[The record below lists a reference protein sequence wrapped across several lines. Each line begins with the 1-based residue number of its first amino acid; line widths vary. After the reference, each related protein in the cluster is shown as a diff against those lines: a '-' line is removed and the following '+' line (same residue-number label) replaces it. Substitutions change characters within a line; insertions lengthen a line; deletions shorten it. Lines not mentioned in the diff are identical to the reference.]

1 MVRSNSIGTS
11 ETVHLT
17 FNHAQHRLDL
27 TITAGNS
34 NTDEDLKGLSV
45 ALNAKTMCVVDV
57 MQGKI
62 TQVKDATG
70 EYTAND
76 TQASFFLVPQITPEV
91 ALTIAIGSD
100 KTSLTLDKLLEQLES
115 PQSVLEGGKRC
126 RLTLIVCREG
136 ITVEGGS
143 ITAWGDQVTADGE
156 VVIG

>member
-1 MVRSNSIGTS
+1 MCSRRST
-11 ETVHLT
+11 
-17 FNHAQHRLDL
+17 
-27 TITAGNS
+27 
-34 NTDEDLKGLSV
+34 
-45 ALNAKTMCVVDV
+45 
-57 MQGKI
+57 GKI

-76 TQASFFLVPQITPEV
+76 TQASFYLVPQNTSDV
-91 ALTIAIGSD
+91 TLTIAIGSD
-100 KTSLTLDKLLEQLES
+100 QKSLTLNKLLEQLES

-126 RLTLIVCREG
+126 RLTLKVSREG